1 MPTAYDVPAD
11 RLIGKLAQYLKE
23 NTNITPPQWSVFA
36 KTGAHAERAPENPDW
51 WYIRSASLLRKIYVS
66 GPIGV
71 ERLRSEYGGR
81 RKSGISP
88 DHARKGGGSVIR
100 EAIQQ
105 LEQIGYIARHD
116 KKGRVLT
123 KEGRGLV
130 DKIAGEIKK
139 DLEREVP
146 ALKKY

>member
-11 RLIGKLAQYLKE
+11 RLIGKLARYLKE
-23 NTNITPPQWSVFA
+23 NTNITPPPWSVFT
-36 KTGAHAERAPENPDW
+36 KTGAHAERTPENPDW
-51 WYIRSASLLRKIYVS
+51 WYVRSASLLRKIYVS
-66 GPIGV
+66 GPMGI
-71 ERLRSEYGGR
+71 EKLRPDYGGR
-81 RKSGISP
+81 RRWGISP
-88 DHARKGGGSVIR
+88 AHVRKGGGSAVR
-100 EAIQQ
+100 KALQQ
-105 LEQIGYIARHD
+105 LEQIGYVSRQD

-123 KEGRGLV
+123 KEGRGLL